1 MILWLDQDSVEARD
15 KAIEELRN
23 WVSDAW
29 LHTNLMLFKH
39 VLNYEMKL
47 DAFLDKVG
55 GWIRV
60 QEECIW
66 DNDVK

>member
-1 MILWLDQDSVEARD
+1 
-15 KAIEELRN
+15 
-23 WVSDAW
+23 
-29 LHTNLMLFKH
+29 MLFKH

-66 DNDVK
+66 MMMYRITRMSEHH